1 MKGDRVLVVDDDKDY
16 QQLMVGHLVRRGY
29 QVDTAPDGEAG
40 LQQVETNGPYAVVVT
55 DLMMPGI
62 DGIEFLRRAKAHD
75 TTLEF
80 VVVSGAGTL
89 ESAISSMRQSGA
101 FDYLPKPLDK
111 ISDLS
116 LAVERASEYRRIRL
130 EREQFLAQVT
140 AERERLRSVIAH
152 AGDAILAA
160 DAEGVV
166 IAANP
171 AACHLLGQ
179 DTLVG
184 LDAWTRLPP
193 PLAVLLAHWQA
204 FEGQRPAVTEVPY
217 PGDAVQM
224 VSLTSIPRSE
234 EEQGGGWV
242 MVLRDITHLKR
253 LDEITL
259 RLLTEAAARIRNPL
273 TQAFSTVVEL
283 NELPEVQADSRATER
298 VDRLMTQLGSIRRWT
313 EDLMVLVQ
321 IEAGA
326 GAQPQPVDL
335 TALVTEWQDSASA
348 DQVRQTGVVP
358 KIEIEERVPY
368 VHADRELLRKLLE
381 QLVSQ
386 ATWRSEPG
394 RELGVRVRFNQG
406 QVWLEVSDEGEVI
419 SEADMPHLFE
429 KVFVESKGR
438 FGPTGLELA
447 MAKAIVDKTG
457 GQMWVRRH
465 EPRGNTFAVSYP
477 PLG

>member
-358 KIEIEERVPY
+358 KIDLEERVPY
-368 VHADRELLRKLLE
+368 VHANRELLRKLLE

>member
-1 MKGDRVLVVDDDKDY
+1 MKGDRILVVDDDEDY
-16 QQLMVGHLVRRGY
+16 RQLMVGHLVRRGY
-29 QVDTAPDGEAG
+29 VVDHAADGEAG
-40 LQQVETNGPYAVVVT
+40 LRTLEASEPYAVLVT

-62 DGIEFLRRAKAHD
+62 SGIELLRKAKEQDPA
-75 TTLEF
+75 LEAI
-80 VVVSGAGTL
+80 VVSGAGTL

-130 EREQFLAQVT
+130 EREQLLAQVT

-179 DTLVG
+179 ETLVG

-234 EEQGGGWV
+234 AEQGGGWV

-273 TQAFSTVVEL
+273 AQAFSSVVEL

-313 EDLMVLVQ
+313 EDLMTLVQ

-326 GAQPQPVDL
+326 GATPQPVDL
-335 TALVTEWQDSASA
+335 AALVREWMDSASA
-348 DQVRQTGVVP
+348 DQARQTGVVP
-358 KIEIEERVPY
+358 KVEIEERVPY
-368 VHADRELLRKLLE
+368 VHADRELVRKLLE

-394 RELGVRVRFNQG
+394 RELGIRVRYNQE

-429 KVFVESKGR
+429 KVFVESRGR

>member
-1 MKGDRVLVVDDDKDY
+1 MKGDRILVVDDDDDY
-16 QQLMVGHLVRRGY
+16 CQLMVGHLVRRGY
-29 QVDTAPDGEAG
+29 EVDHAADGEAG
-40 LQQVETNGPYAVVVT
+40 LRTLEANGPYAVLVT

-62 DGIEFLRRAKAHD
+62 TGIELLRKAKEHD
-75 TTLEF
+75 PALEAI
-80 VVVSGAGTL
+80 VVSGAGTL

-116 LAVERASEYRRIRL
+116 LAVERASEYRRLRL
-130 EREQFLAQVT
+130 EREQLLAQVT
-140 AERERLRSVIAH
+140 AERERLRSVVAH

-179 DTLVG
+179 ETLVG
-184 LDAWTRLPP
+184 LEAWTRLPP

-234 EEQGGGWV
+234 AEQGGGWV

-259 RLLTEAAARIRNPL
+259 RLLTEAASRIRNPL

-313 EDLMVLVQ
+313 EDLMTLVQ

-326 GAQPQPVDL
+326 GATPQPVDFA
-335 TALVTEWQDSASA
+335 ALVREWMDSASA
-348 DQVRQTGVVP
+348 DQARQTGVVP
-358 KIEIEERVPY
+358 KVEIEERVPY
-368 VHADRELLRKLLE
+368 VHADRELVRKLLE

-394 RELGVRVRFNQG
+394 RELGLRVRYNQE

-429 KVFVESKGR
+429 KVFVESRGR

>member
-16 QQLMVGHLVRRGY
+16 QGLMVGHLVRRGY
-29 QVDTAPDGEAG
+29 LVDTAPDGEAG
-40 LQQVETNGPYAVVVT
+40 LVRVKAEAPYAVVVT
-55 DLMMPGI
+55 DLMMPGM
-62 DGIEFLRRAKAHD
+62 DGIEFLRLAKEHD
-75 TTLEF
+75 QALE
-80 VVVSGAGTL
+80 VIVVSGAGTL

-101 FDYLPKPLDK
+101 FDYLPKPLDQ

-130 EREQFLAQVT
+130 EREQLLAQVT

-171 AACHLLGQ
+171 AACHLLGSDQ
-179 DTLVG
+179 LVG
-184 LDAWTRLPP
+184 EEAWTRLPP

-204 FEGQRPAVTEVPY
+204 FEAQRPAVTEVPY
-217 PGDAVQM
+217 PADAVQM

-234 EEQGGGWV
+234 QEQGGGWV
-242 MVLRDITHLKR
+242 MVVRDITHLKR

-273 TQAFSTVVEL
+273 TQAFSSVVEL

-313 EDLMVLVQ
+313 DDLMLLVQ
-321 IEAGA
+321 IEAGS
-326 GAQPQPVDL
+326 GMHPQPVDL
-335 TALVTEWQDSASA
+335 SALVLEWQDSASA
-348 DQVRQTGVVP
+348 DQVRQTGVLP
-358 KIEIEERVPY
+358 KVELEERVPY
-368 VHADRELLRKLLE
+368 VHADRDLLGKLLE

-386 ATWRSEPG
+386 ATWRSQPG
-394 RELGVRVRFNQG
+394 KELGVRVRYNQE

-429 KVFVESKGR
+429 KVFVESQGR

-465 EPRGNTFAVSYP
+465 EPRGNTFAVSFAP
-477 PLG
+477 MG

>member
-1 MKGDRVLVVDDDKDY
+1 MKGDRILVVDDDDDY
-16 QQLMVGHLVRRGY
+16 RRLMVGHLVRRGY
-29 QVDTAPDGEAG
+29 QVDHAQDGEAG
-40 LQQVETNGPYAVVVT
+40 LRTLEAGGPYAVLVT
-55 DLMMPGI
+55 DLMMPGLT
-62 DGIEFLRRAKAHD
+62 GIELLHKARELD
-75 TTLEF
+75 PALEAI
-80 VVVSGAGTL
+80 VVSGAGTL

-130 EREQFLAQVT
+130 EREQLLAQVT

-160 DAEGVV
+160 DAEGAV

-179 DTLVG
+179 ETLVG

-224 VSLTSIPRSE
+224 VSLTPIPRSE
-234 EEQGGGWV
+234 AEQGGGWV

-259 RLLTEAAARIRNPL
+259 RLLTEAASRIRNPL
-273 TQAFSTVVEL
+273 AQAFSSVVEL

-313 EDLMVLVQ
+313 EDLMTLVQ

-326 GAQPQPVDL
+326 MATPQPVDFA
-335 TALVTEWQDSASA
+335 ALVREWMDSPSA
-348 DQVRQTGVVP
+348 DQARQTGVVP

-368 VHADRELLRKLLE
+368 VHADRELVRKLLE

-386 ATWRSEPG
+386 ATWRSEAG
-394 RELGVRVRFNQG
+394 RELGIRVRYNQE

-429 KVFVESKGR
+429 KVFVESRGR

>member
-62 DGIEFLRRAKAHD
+62 DGIEFLRRAKVFD

-80 VVVSGAGTL
+80 IVVSGAGTL

-130 EREQFLAQVT
+130 EREQLLAQVT

-179 DTLVG
+179 ETLVG

-358 KIEIEERVPY
+358 KIDLEERVPY
-368 VHADRELLRKLLE
+368 VHANRELLRKLLE

-406 QVWLEVSDEGEVI
+406 QVWLEVSDEGEGI

-429 KVFVESKGR
+429 KVFVESQGR

>member
-313 EDLMVLVQ
+313 EDLMLLVQ

-358 KIEIEERVPY
+358 KIDVEERVPY

-406 QVWLEVSDEGEVI
+406 QVWLEVSDQGEVI

>member
-16 QQLMVGHLVRRGY
+16 QGLMVGHLVRRGY
-29 QVDTAPDGEAG
+29 LVDTAPDGEAG
-40 LQQVETNGPYAVVVT
+40 LERVKAEAPYAVVVT

-62 DGIEFLRRAKAHD
+62 DGIEFLRRAKEHD
-75 TTLEF
+75 AALE
-80 VVVSGAGTL
+80 VIVVSGAGTL

-101 FDYLPKPLDK
+101 FDYLPKPLDR

-130 EREQFLAQVT
+130 EREQLLAQVT

-171 AACHLLGQ
+171 AACHLLGS
-179 DTLVG
+179 DKLVG
-184 LDAWTRLPP
+184 EEAWTRLPP

-204 FEGQRPAVTEVPY
+204 FEAQRPAVTEVPY
-217 PGDAVQM
+217 PADAVQM

-234 EEQGGGWV
+234 QEQGGGWV
-242 MVLRDITHLKR
+242 MVARDITHLKR

-273 TQAFSTVVEL
+273 TQAFSSVVEL
-283 NELPEVQADSRATER
+283 NELPEVRADPRATER

-313 EDLMVLVQ
+313 DDLMLLVQ
-321 IEAGA
+321 IEAGSA
-326 GAQPQPVDL
+326 MHPQPVDL
-335 TALVTEWQDSASA
+335 SALVLEWQDSASA
-348 DQVRQTGVVP
+348 EQVRQTGVLP
-358 KIEIEERVPY
+358 KVELEERVPY
-368 VHADRELLRKLLE
+368 VHADRDLLGKLLE

-386 ATWRSEPG
+386 ATWRSQPG
-394 RELGVRVRFNQG
+394 KELGVRVRYNQE

-429 KVFVESKGR
+429 KVFVESQGR

-465 EPRGNTFAVSYP
+465 EPRGNTFAVSFAP
-477 PLG
+477 MG

>member
-16 QQLMVGHLVRRGY
+16 RALMVGHLSKRGY
-29 QVDTAPDGEAG
+29 QVDFAPDGEAG
-40 LQQVETNGPYAVVVT
+40 LERVKAEASYAVVVT
-55 DLMMPGI
+55 DLMMPGM
-62 DGIEFLRRAKAHD
+62 DGIEFLRRAKEHD
-75 TTLEF
+75 ATLE
-80 VVVSGAGTL
+80 VIVVSGAGTL

-101 FDYLPKPLDK
+101 FDYLPKPLEK
-111 ISDLS
+111 ITDLS

-130 EREQFLAQVT
+130 EREQLLAQVT
-140 AERERLRSVIAH
+140 AERERLRSVIAN

-160 DAEGVV
+160 DADGIV

-171 AACHLLGQ
+171 AASRLLGTA
-179 DTLVG
+179 TLVG
-184 LDAWTRLPP
+184 QDAWTRLPP
-193 PLAVLLAHWQA
+193 PIAVLLAHWQA
-204 FEGQRPAVTEVPY
+204 FEAQRPAVTEVPY
-217 PGDAVQM
+217 PADAVQM
-224 VSLTSIPRSE
+224 VSLTSIPRTDQ
-234 EEQGGGWV
+234 EQGGGWV

-259 RLLTEAAARIRNPL
+259 RLLTEAASRIRNPL
-273 TQAFSTVVEL
+273 TQAFSSVVEL
-283 NELPEVQADSRATER
+283 NELPEVQADARATER

-313 EDLMVLVQ
+313 DDLLVLVQ

-326 GAQPQPVDL
+326 GAHPQPVDL
-335 TALVTEWQDSASA
+335 AVLVKEWEDSAAA

-358 KIEIEERVPY
+358 KVEIEALVPF
-368 VHADRELLRKLLE
+368 VHADRDLLRKLLE
-381 QLVSQ
+381 QLTSQ

-394 RELGVRVRFNQG
+394 GALGIQIRFNQG
-406 QVWLEVSDEGEVI
+406 QVWLEVSDEGEGI

-429 KVFVESKGR
+429 KVFVESQGR

>member
-1 MKGDRVLVVDDDKDY
+1 MKGDRILVVDDDDDY
-16 QQLMVGHLVRRGY
+16 RQLMVGHLVRRGY
-29 QVDTAPDGEAG
+29 QVDNAPDGEAG
-40 LQQVETNGPYAVVVT
+40 LRTLEGSGPYAVLVT

-62 DGIEFLRRAKAHD
+62 SGIELLRRAKERDPA
-75 TTLEF
+75 LEAI
-80 VVVSGAGTL
+80 VVSGAGTL

-130 EREQFLAQVT
+130 ERELLLARVT

-179 DTLVG
+179 ETLVG

-217 PGDAVQM
+217 PGEAVQM

-234 EEQGGGWV
+234 AEQGGGWV

-259 RLLTEAAARIRNPL
+259 RLLTEAATRIRNPL
-273 TQAFSTVVEL
+273 AQAFSSVVEL

-313 EDLMVLVQ
+313 EDLMTLVQ

-326 GAQPQPVDL
+326 GATPQPVDFA
-335 TALVTEWQDSASA
+335 ALVREWLDSVSA
-348 DQVRQTGVVP
+348 DQARQTGVVP
-358 KIEIEERVPY
+358 IVEIEERVPY
-368 VHADRELLRKLLE
+368 VHADRELVRKLLE

-394 RELGVRVRFNQG
+394 RELGIRVRYNQE

-429 KVFVESKGR
+429 KVFVESRGR

-477 PLG
+477 PLR

>member
-75 TTLEF
+75 ATLEF
-80 VVVSGAGTL
+80 IVVSGAGTL

-101 FDYLPKPLDK
+101 FDYLPKPLDQ

-130 EREQFLAQVT
+130 EREQLLAQVT

-160 DAEGVV
+160 DVEGVV

-171 AACHLLGQ
+171 AACRLLGQ

-184 LDAWTRLPP
+184 EDAWTRLPP

-224 VSLTSIPRSE
+224 VSLTSIPRHE
-234 EEQGGGWV
+234 EEHGGGWV
-242 MVLRDITHLKR
+242 MVMRDITHLKR

-358 KIEIEERVPY
+358 KIDLEERVPY
-368 VHADRELLRKLLE
+368 IHANRELLRKLLD

-429 KVFVESKGR
+429 KVFVESRGR

>member
-16 QQLMVGHLVRRGY
+16 QGLMVGHLVKRGY
-29 QVDTAPDGEAG
+29 LVDSAPDGETG
-40 LQQVETNGPYAVVVT
+40 LERVKTEAPYAVVVT
-55 DLMMPGI
+55 DLMMPGMN
-62 DGIEFLRRAKAHD
+62 GIEFLRHAKEHD
-75 TTLEF
+75 AALE
-80 VVVSGAGTL
+80 VIVVSGAGTL

-111 ISDLS
+111 ITDLS

-130 EREQFLAQVT
+130 EREQLLAQVT

-160 DAEGVV
+160 DSEGVV

-171 AACHLLGQ
+171 AASRLLGVES
-179 DTLVG
+179 LVG
-184 LDAWTRLPP
+184 EDAWTRLPP
-193 PLAVLLAHWQA
+193 PIAVLLAHWQA
-204 FEGQRPAVTEVPY
+204 FEAQRPAVTEVPY
-217 PGDAVQM
+217 PADVVQM
-224 VSLTSIPRSE
+224 VSLTSIPRTGQ
-234 EEQGGGWV
+234 EQGGGWV

-259 RLLTEAAARIRNPL
+259 RLLTEAASRIRNPL

-283 NELPEVQADSRATER
+283 NDLPEVQADSRATER

-313 EDLMVLVQ
+313 DDLLVLVQ

-326 GAQPQPVDL
+326 GAHPQPVDL
-335 TALVTEWQDSASA
+335 AALVKEWQDSAAA

-358 KIEIEERVPY
+358 RVEIEALVPF
-368 VHADRELLRKLLE
+368 VHADRDLLRKLLE
-381 QLVSQ
+381 QLTSQ
-386 ATWRSEPG
+386 ATWRSKPG
-394 RELGVRVRFNQG
+394 GALDIRVRFNQS

-429 KVFVESKGR
+429 KVFVESQGR

-465 EPRGNTFAVSYP
+465 EPKGNTFAVSYP

>member
-29 QVDTAPDGEAG
+29 KVDTAPDGEAG

-75 TTLEF
+75 STLEF

-111 ISDLS
+111 ITDLS

-259 RLLTEAAARIRNPL
+259 RLLTEAASRIRNPL

-313 EDLMVLVQ
+313 EDLMLLVQ

-335 TALVTEWQDSASA
+335 TALVMEWQDSVSA

-394 RELGVRVRFNQG
+394 RDLGVRVRFNQG

>member
-40 LQQVETNGPYAVVVT
+40 LKQVETNGPYAVVVT

-80 VVVSGAGTL
+80 IVVSGAGTL

-130 EREQFLAQVT
+130 ERELFLAQVT

-171 AACHLLGQ
+171 AVCHLLGQ

-283 NELPEVQADSRATER
+283 NELPEVQADARATER
-298 VDRLMTQLGSIRRWT
+298 VDRLMTQLGSIRRWS

-321 IEAGA
+321 IEAGG

-335 TALVTEWQDSASA
+335 TALVTEWLDSASA

-358 KIEIEERVPY
+358 KIDIEERVPY

-386 ATWRSEPG
+386 ATWRSQPG

-419 SEADMPHLFE
+419 SEADMAHLFE

-447 MAKAIVDKTG
+447 MAKAIVDKTA